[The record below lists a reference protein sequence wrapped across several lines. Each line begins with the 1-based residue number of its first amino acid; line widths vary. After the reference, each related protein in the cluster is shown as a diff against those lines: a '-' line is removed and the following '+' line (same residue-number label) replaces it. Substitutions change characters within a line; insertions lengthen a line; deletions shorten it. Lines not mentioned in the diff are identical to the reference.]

1 MFTVYKI
8 TNKINGKAYIGSSV
22 RVMQRWQQE
31 KNDAFNPNR
40 STYNYPL
47 QCAFRKYG
55 IENFTFEILKEDF
68 TCAEE
73 MENYERDMILH
84 YNTLVDGYNQTLYTH
99 CALRDPQIKQ
109 EYIEKYGKRCAW
121 IDEQNNIIKIYASLQ
136 EAGRA
141 HFGENSGSSV
151 KKVCDGDVWSQN
163 DKIFRYVDE
172 NDNIMPVKHKTNKR
186 KKEIIG
192 ISIEDP
198 SNVLYASSI
207 LEASQKYHLNR
218 CSIEKC
224 HNGEVRYSNVGGYI
238 WREIDEDGNLIENN
252 LLVQDLIDDYN
263 IKNPLINGVRHNIK
277 EWCEIYKISTTSVYK
292 RIKKGMSVIEAITT
306 PKKR

>member
-109 EYIEKYGKRCAW
+109 EYIEKYGKRCVW
-121 IDEQNNIIKIYASLQ
+121 IDEQNNIIKIYDSLQ

-141 HFGENSGSSV
+141 HFGENSGSS
-151 KKVCDGDVWSQN
+151 
-163 DKIFRYVDE
+163 
-172 NDNIMPVKHKTNKR
+172 
-186 KKEIIG
+186 
-192 ISIEDP
+192 
-198 SNVLYASSI
+198 
-207 LEASQKYHLNR
+207 
-218 CSIEKC
+218 
-224 HNGEVRYSNVGGYI
+224 
-238 WREIDEDGNLIENN
+238 
-252 LLVQDLIDDYN
+252 
-263 IKNPLINGVRHNIK
+263 
-277 EWCEIYKISTTSVYK
+277 
-292 RIKKGMSVIEAITT
+292 IKKYVMATYGHRMIKYSAI
-306 PKKR
+306 